1 MFGFKSKKND
11 LVDLL
16 PEVRG
21 RYVCNVPLSKHTWF
35 AVGGPAEVMY
45 YPADDEDLSFFM
57 KTKPYNLPVVV
68 IGGGS
73 NLLVRDGGI
82 PGVVIK
88 LDGKYYKRHSL
99 DKDGLLTCGAGMRN
113 ADLKKLC
120 WKTLW
125 AVWSF
130 FVPFRGISA
139 VQSKRMP
146 DVSERRLRMYWLRRR
161 LSTEPE
167 ISVRFPPKI

>member
-57 KTKPYNLPVVV
+57 KTKPYNLPVVLSAAV
-68 IGGGS
+68 PTCWCATGG
-73 NLLVRDGGI
+73 
-82 PGVVIK
+82 
-88 LDGKYYKRHSL
+88 
-99 DKDGLLTCGAGMRN
+99 
-113 ADLKKLC
+113 
-120 WKTLW
+120 
-125 AVWSF
+125 
-130 FVPFRGISA
+130 FRA
-139 VQSKRMP
+139 
-146 DVSERRLRMYWLRRR
+146 W
-161 LSTEPE
+161 
-167 ISVRFPPKI
+167 

>member
-73 NLLVRDGGI
+73 NLLVRDGGDS
-82 PGVVIK
+82 G
-88 LDGKYYKRHSL
+88 
-99 DKDGLLTCGAGMRN
+99 
-113 ADLKKLC
+113 
-120 WKTLW
+120 
-125 AVWSF
+125 
-130 FVPFRGISA
+130 RGN
-139 VQSKRMP
+139 
-146 DVSERRLRMYWLRRR
+146 
-161 LSTEPE
+161 
-167 ISVRFPPKI
+167 